1 MAIVTVV
8 ETITAN
14 AQDVFKVLGDFG
26 SIKVG
31 VLSPLLNWR
40 VTALVQ

>member
-1 MAIVTVV
+1 MAIVTVA

-26 SIKVG
+26 RIKVG
-31 VLSPLLNWR
+31 GAITAFELEGD
-40 VTALVQ
+40 ALVQ